1 MQNISNP
8 AFGGRKVNKNTE
20 YEAFLL
26 KISSFQA
33 FLGKSKIDAML
44 C

>member
-8 AFGGRKVNKNTE
+8 ALAGAKLIKNTE

-33 FLGKSKIDAML
+33 FLKNSKK
-44 C
+44 